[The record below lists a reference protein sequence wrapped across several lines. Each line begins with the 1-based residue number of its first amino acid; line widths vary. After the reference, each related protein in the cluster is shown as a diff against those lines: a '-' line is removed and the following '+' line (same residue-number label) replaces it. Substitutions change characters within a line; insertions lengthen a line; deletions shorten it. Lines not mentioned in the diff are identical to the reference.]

1 MFSRFKFLNLYKPI
15 SNKKI
20 KQIWYIFKFLYLYIY
35 IYFCYDHDQ
44 CFVIY
49 IYTDFYIYIDFFNIF
64 CQEISFFNFIY
75 TYIYIYQ
82 NIFFGKNWKHETFE
96 VCKRITKITK
106 FPYTRMMDCL
116 QKESQVFCVNK
127 YV

>member
-1 MFSRFKFLNLYKPI
+1 MTTINALS
-15 SNKKI
+15 
-20 KQIWYIFKFLYLYIY
+20 
-35 IYFCYDHDQ
+35 
-44 CFVIY
+44 
-49 IYTDFYIYIDFFNIF
+49 
-64 CQEISFFNFIY
+64 FIY
-75 TYIYIYQ
+75 TQISTYISIFSISFVKRYLFLISYIHIYIYIYQ